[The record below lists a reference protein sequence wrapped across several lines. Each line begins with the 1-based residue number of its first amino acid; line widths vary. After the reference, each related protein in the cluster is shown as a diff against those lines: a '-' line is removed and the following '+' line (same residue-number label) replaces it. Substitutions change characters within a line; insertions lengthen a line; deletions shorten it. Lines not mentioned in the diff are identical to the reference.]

1 LLNISIVIYSLDNLV
16 LPKTIESIV
25 NSSRNLPSHLCI
37 KKISLID
44 NGDNENEL
52 LSLIEQFSNSPFSI
66 QYYATGKNLGYGQA
80 HNIAIGNSTAN
91 YHLILNPDVIISPES
106 LRNGLNYL
114 EGNNEV
120 VAVSPSATDG
130 ENNIQYLAKSYPSLL
145 VLIVRA
151 LNLSYLEKL
160 FEEKICNYE
169 LKELIHNKKTVEVK
183 IISGCFMLCKTKA
196 LHMVGGFDSRYFLY
210 FEDFSLSIELQK
222 IGKIMHLPDMEIIH
236 FGGNSSRKGINHIC
250 MFISSMIKFF
260 NKYGW
265 KIF

>member
-1 LLNISIVIYSLDNLV
+1 LLNISIVIHSLDNQV
-16 LPKTIESIV
+16 LSKTIESIV

-44 NGDNENEL
+44 NGNNENEL
-52 LSLIEQFSNSPFSI
+52 LSIIKQFSDIPLTI
-66 QYYATGKNLGYGQA
+66 QYYGTGKNLGYGQA
-80 HNIAIGNSTAN
+80 HNIAIGESTAK

-106 LRNGLNYL
+106 LETGLNYL
-114 EGNNEV
+114 EENNEV
-120 VAVSPSATDG
+120 VAVSPWATDG
-130 ENNIQYLAKSYPSLL
+130 KNNIQYLAKSYPSLL
-145 VLIVRA
+145 VLMVRA
-151 LNLSYLEKL
+151 LNLKYLEKI
-160 FEEKICNYE
+160 FKNKIYNYE
-169 LKELIHNKKTVEVK
+169 LKEVILNKKTVEVK

-196 LHMVGGFDSRYFLY
+196 LHLVGGFDSRYFLY